1 MISRIVDCNV
11 KPDKL
16 DALRS
21 KLNTDFLPRIK
32 QQTGFVDVI
41 ESVDP
46 DTGHFVCNTFWKTQN
61 DVKQYDSTL
70 FQEIATA
77 LTPLLTAPPNVSTLQ
92 VENSTPH
99 KITAGKTAAAA

>member
-16 DALRS
+16 NALRQ
-21 KLNTDFLPRIK
+21 KLNTDYLPRIK
-32 QQTGFVDVI
+32 QQPGFVDVI
-41 ESVDP
+41 ESVDTA
-46 DTGHFVCNTFWKTQN
+46 TGHFVCNTFWKTNQ
-61 DVKQYDSTL
+61 DVKHYDSTL

-77 LTPLLTAPPNVSTLQ
+77 LTPLLTSPPAVSTLQ

-99 KITAGKTAAAA
+99 KITAGKSAAAA